1 MNEKKGEEN
10 FENSRNNFSLGLES
24 SRSLSK
30 IHR

>member
-10 FENSRNNFSLGLES
+10 IENSRNNFSICLELS
-24 SRSLSK
+24 GSLSK